1 MVAYYTGIPN
11 LPTYTSVTGRPLID
25 YYTTT
30 DGHVGYVYD
39 LYGNSY
45 TDEYVEY
52 VYYVRDNYGWT
63 IYDVQYPDS
72 YTTIC
77 TMVKNNVAIL
87 LVGDYWYG
95 EVTVYYKPTTTVA
108 PTGVTLD
115 KTWVS
120 LDIGKTVALTAT
132 VSPSNATDK
141 TVTWSSSNTSIATV
155 SSSGVVTAKAEGSAV
170 ITAKTSNGKTAT
182 CSVKVISSTA
192 APTGVTLSA
201 SSKTLYVGNKFAL
214 AANVQPTNAT
224 SREVT
229 WTSSNSNIAS
239 VAADGTVTAK
249 AAGSATITA
258 KTTNGKTA
266 TCSFTVKALT
276 AANYPDTQIP
286 TFTSV
291 TGLNPTGSGPV
302 IQDANLTAYI
312 YNLDM
317 DAYVNYISYLTT
329 NAGWKITGEK
339 TGDYFDYS
347 LTLTKGTTSVDVI
360 AVFDFDTINVQ
371 FASSGVPVTSV
382 TFDTTWKS
390 IGVGETFTLNATVLP
405 ANATNKTLTWTSSD
419 TSVATVSSTG
429 VVTAKGEGSAQIK
442 ATASSGKVA
451 TCSVKVTPAAVYPT
465 DITLDTTWKALTVGS
480 TFTLKATVLPANAT
494 NKTVTWTSS
503 NTSIATVS
511 TNGVVTAKK
520 EGSAVIT
527 AKTSNGLTAKCSVKV
542 TAATVAPTG
551 VTLDTTWKALSVGS
565 TFTLKATVSPS
576 NATNKTVTW
585 SSSNTSIAT
594 VSSSGV
600 VTAKAEG
607 SAQITA
613 KTSNGLTAK
622 CSVKVTAATVNPTSI
637 TLDTTWKALSVGSS
651 FTLNATVAPSNA
663 TNKTVTW
670 TSSNTSIATVSSTGV
685 VTAKAEG
692 SVQITAKTS
701 NGLTAKCSVKV
712 TAPADVPVTAITIWV
727 PVVVGSTLS
736 LTASLTPTNATNK
749 AVTWTSSN
757 TSVAT
762 VSSNGVVTAKKTG
775 ETIITVT
782 SANGKKTTCGIKVI
796 AR

>member
-1 MVAYYTGIPN
+1 MKKFISLFLCLCMLMSVGQAALANEIVEPEAAFDLVAEPVEELIELPVYDMVREKPLNEDVAIEDQIAELKQSIKEKRAGLDRADFEPKEGYEEAYEIAKAQLGDGNIQRETKKDSSQLMVAYYTGIPN

-182 CSVKVISSTA
+182 CAIKVISNTT
-192 APTGVTLSA
+192 APTGVTLNA

-291 TGLNPTGSGPV
+291 TGINPTSSGKM
-302 IQDANLTAYI
+302 DNSNKMAYV

-317 DAYVNYISYLTT
+317 NAFTNYISYLTT
-329 NAGWKITGEK
+329 SAGWKITGEK
-339 TGDYFDYS
+339 TDDYFSYW
-347 LTLTKGTTSVDVI
+347 LTLTKGTTTVDLVAI
-360 AVFDFDTINVQ
+360 FDFNLINVQ
-371 FASSGVPVTSV
+371 FASSGVPVTS
-382 TFDTTWKS
+382 
-390 IGVGETFTLNATVLP
+390 
-405 ANATNKTLTWTSSD
+405 
-419 TSVATVSSTG
+419 
-429 VVTAKGEGSAQIK
+429 
-442 ATASSGKVA
+442 
-451 TCSVKVTPAAVYPT
+451 
-465 DITLDTTWKALTVGS
+465 ITLDTTWKALSVGK
-480 TFTLKATVLPANAT
+480 TLTLNATVLPANAT

-503 NTSIATVS
+503 DTSIATVS

-520 EGSAVIT
+520 EGSAV
-527 AKTSNGLTAKCSVKV
+527 
-542 TAATVAPTG
+542 
-551 VTLDTTWKALSVGS
+551 
-565 TFTLKATVSPS
+565 
-576 NATNKTVTW
+576 
-585 SSSNTSIAT
+585 
-594 VSSSGV
+594 
-600 VTAKAEG
+600 
-607 SAQITA
+607 ITA